1 MSNGTMPE
9 RNPLLWF
16 YGSASVA
23 FGIKNNAF
31 SYLLLPFTT
40 QVLGMPGYVAASALG
55 IAMIWDAVS
64 DLVLGHWS
72 DKTSSRLGRRHP
84 FMYAA
89 LILLPL
95 SFWGIFNP
103 MVELTEAM
111 QFWYVLVFAIL
122 IRTATTLVEVPSAAQ
137 LPELESQYERRS
149 RWLSIRHAF
158 GWMGGNGLHTIN
170 FFLWVGHYGMSVH
183 TGYAIYAF
191 VGATLIAIAILISS
205 LGTQKYFSALP
216 RPEKTA
222 TKSNLE
228 ALVQARKA
236 RAQSLSFF
244 GRLFNGLLS
253 RIAGSMVGVLI
264 DVLVHACKE
273 LAQSLSNKNFA
284 VLFFNGLLTG
294 IAGGMLAALY
304 LYNTNYFFGFS
315 GTQIAMTG
323 VFVLVSPLISFA
335 MIPILG
341 KLFSK
346 RQIAILA
353 ISCFIFLTP
362 IPYLMFLAG
371 IWPAMGSW
379 ASLYIYSA
387 FIVIE
392 VVCLI
397 LNGVMLDSMMADV
410 VEDSEID
417 TSRRAEG
424 LFFATRGFA
433 AKAMSAG
440 GIFLAGIIV
449 SVVGME
455 SFEVAEDMT
464 RQHRVTLTAWFL
476 PIYCALHIT
485 AIGLL
490 MLYQI
495 KKETHEQNLATL
507 AERHTEPTSA
517 SS

>member
-1 MSNGTMPE
+1 MSTLIPPE
-9 RNPLLWF
+9 RNPLLWY
-16 YGSASVA
+16 YGSASTA

-55 IAMIWDAVS
+55 VAMIWDAVS

-95 SFWGIFNP
+95 SFWGMFNP
-103 MVELTEAM
+103 VIELTEEL
-111 QFWYVLVFAIL
+111 QFWYVLVFAIM

-158 GWMGGNGLHTIN
+158 GWMGGNGIHTIN

-183 TGYAIYAF
+183 TGYAIYAW
-191 VGATLIAIAILISS
+191 VGATLIAITILVSS
-205 LGTQKYFSALP
+205 LGTQRYFAALP
-216 RPEKTA
+216 RPD
-222 TKSNLE
+222 KSDFDKNAWAVLKH
-228 ALVQARKA
+228 ALRE
-236 RAQSLSFF
+236 
-244 GRLFNGLLS
+244 
-253 RIAGSMVGVLI
+253 LI
-264 DVLVHACKE
+264 
-273 LAQSLSNKNFA
+273 QSLSNKNFA

-304 LYNTNYFFGFS
+304 LYNTTYFFGFT
-315 GTQIAMTG
+315 GRQIGMTG
-323 VFVLVSPLISFA
+323 VFVLISPLISIA
-335 MIPILG
+335 SIPYLGSILT
-341 KLFSK
+341 K

-353 ISCFIFLTP
+353 ISCFILLTP
-362 IPYLMFLAG
+362 VPYVLFLMG

-379 ASLYIYSA
+379 MSLYCYSF

-397 LNGVMLDSMMADV
+397 INGVMLDSMMADV
-410 VEDSEID
+410 VEDSEVD
-417 TSRRAEG
+417 TSRRSEG
-424 LFFATRGFA
+424 LFYATRGFA
-433 AKAMSAG
+433 SKAFSAG

-449 SVVGME
+449 SIVGME
-455 SFEVAEDMT
+455 SFVTADDMT
-464 RQHRVTLTAWFL
+464 RDHRLLLTSVFL
-476 PIYCALHIT
+476 PIYCGLQIA
-485 AIGLL
+485 AIALL
-490 MLYQI
+490 MFYRIQ
-495 KKETHEQNLATL
+495 KGTHEQNLETL
-507 AERHTEPTSA
+507 ADRKQSLEVATPVSA
-517 SS
+517 P

>member
-1 MSNGTMPE
+1 MNSLIPPE
-9 RNPLLWF
+9 RNPLLWY
-16 YGSASVA
+16 YGSASLA

-55 IAMIWDAVS
+55 VAMIWDAVS

-95 SFWGIFNP
+95 SFWGMFNP
-103 MVELTEAM
+103 VIELTEEL
-111 QFWYVLVFAIL
+111 QFWYVLVFAIM

-183 TGYAIYAF
+183 TGYAIYAW
-191 VGATLIAIAILISS
+191 VGATLIAISILISS

-216 RPEKTA
+216 RPEKSVHGA
-222 TKSNLE
+222 NVW
-228 ALVQARKA
+228 A
-236 RAQSLSFF
+236 
-244 GRLFNGLLS
+244 
-253 RIAGSMVGVLI
+253 
-264 DVLVHACKE
+264 VLVHAVKE
-273 LAQSLSNKNFA
+273 LAQSLGNKNFA

-315 GTQIAMTG
+315 GAQIAMTG
-323 VFVLVSPLISFA
+323 VFVLVSPLIS
-335 MIPILG
+335 MIVIPPLSEH
-341 KLFSK
+341 FSK

-353 ISCFIFLTP
+353 ISCFIVLTP
-362 IPYLMFLAG
+362 FPYVMFLLDM
-371 IWPAMGSW
+371 WPAMGSW
-379 ASLYIYSA
+379 TSLFLYSL
-387 FIVIE
+387 FIVVE

-397 LNGVMLDSMMADV
+397 INGVMLDSMMADV

-417 TSRRAEG
+417 TSRRSEG
-424 LFFATRGFA
+424 LFYATRGFA

-440 GIFLAGIIV
+440 GIFAAGIIV
-449 SVVGME
+449 SIVGME
-455 SFEVAEDMT
+455 SFVTAEDMT
-464 RQHRVTLTAWFL
+464 REHRELLTSLFL
-476 PIYCALHIT
+476 PLYCGLHAM
-485 AIGLL
+485 AIVLL
-490 MLYQI
+490 MFFHIQ
-495 KKETHEQNLATL
+495 KDTHEQNLATL
-507 AERHTEPTSA
+507 AERKA
-517 SS
+517 SLNLSDPALGRPS

>member
-1 MSNGTMPE
+1 MSSLQLPE
-9 RNPLLWF
+9 RNPLLWY

-40 QVLGMPGYVAASALG
+40 QVLGMPGYVAAGALG
-55 IAMIWDAVS
+55 IAMLWDAVS

-95 SFWGIFNP
+95 TFWAMFNP
-103 MVELTEAM
+103 SMELTDEGK
-111 QFWYVLVFAIL
+111 FWYVLVFAIL
-122 IRTATTLVEVPSAAQ
+122 IRTSTTLVEVPSAAQ

-170 FFLWVGHYGMSVH
+170 FFFWVGPYTMSVH
-183 TGYAIYAF
+183 TGYAIYAW
-191 VGATLIAIAILISS
+191 VGATLIALSILISS
-205 LGTQKYFSALP
+205 LGTQKYFAALP
-216 RPEKTA
+216 RPD
-222 TKSNLE
+222 KSHVDNNVW
-228 ALVQARKA
+228 A
-236 RAQSLSFF
+236 
-244 GRLFNGLLS
+244 
-253 RIAGSMVGVLI
+253 
-264 DVLVHACKE
+264 VLVHALKE

-315 GTQIAMTG
+315 GRQIGMTG
-323 VFVLVSPLISFA
+323 VCVLLAPVISIVT
-335 MIPILG
+335 IPYLSKI
-341 KLFSK
+341 FSK

-353 ISCFIFLTP
+353 ISCFILLTP
-362 IPYLMFLAG
+362 IPYALFLAG

-379 ASLYIYSA
+379 MSLYLYSF

-397 LNGVMLDSMMADV
+397 INGVMLDSMMADV
-410 VEDSEID
+410 VEDSEVD
-417 TSRRAEG
+417 TSRRSEG
-424 LFFATRGFA
+424 LFYATRGFA
-433 AKAMSAG
+433 GKAMSAG
-440 GIFLAGIIV
+440 GILLAGVIV
-449 SVVGME
+449 TVVGME
-455 SFEVAEDMT
+455 SFVTADDMT
-464 RQHRVTLTAWFL
+464 REHRVLLTTLFL
-476 PIYCALHIT
+476 PIYCGLHAA
-485 AIGLL
+485 AIVLL
-490 MLYQI
+490 VYFRI
-495 KKETHEQNLATL
+495 PKDTHEQNLATL
-507 AERHTEPTSA
+507 ADRKQALDAPA
-517 SS
+517 SVATP

>member
-1 MSNGTMPE
+1 MNPVRLPE

-55 IAMIWDAVS
+55 VAMIWDAFS
-64 DLVLGHWS
+64 DLIIGHWS

-84 FMYAA
+84 FMYVA
-89 LILLPL
+89 LFMLPL
-95 SFWGIFNP
+95 SFWGMFNP
-103 MVELTEAM
+103 MGELTEQM

-137 LPELESQYERRS
+137 LPELESHYERRS

-183 TGYAIYAF
+183 TGYAIYAW
-191 VGATLIAIAILISS
+191 VGATLIAISILISS
-205 LGTQKYFSALP
+205 LGTQKYFSQLP
-216 RPEKTA
+216 RPERT
-222 TKSNLE
+222 S
-228 ALVQARKA
+228 QDR
-236 RAQSLSFF
+236 
-244 GRLFNGLLS
+244 
-253 RIAGSMVGVLI
+253 RIWP
-264 DVLVHACKE
+264 VLVHAMRE
-273 LAQSLSNKNFA
+273 LVQSLSNKNFA
-284 VLFFNGLLTG
+284 VLFFNGLLVG

-315 GTQIAMTG
+315 GAQIAMTG
-323 VFVLVSPLISFA
+323 VFVLLSPLISLA
-335 MIPILG
+335 IIPSIG
-341 KLFSK
+341 RIFGK

-353 ISCFIFLTP
+353 ILCFTFLVP
-362 IPYLMFLAG
+362 LPYVFFLFDM
-371 IWPAMGSW
+371 WPAMGSW
-379 ASLYIYSA
+379 TSLYLYSL
-387 FIVIE
+387 FIVVE

-397 LNGVMLDSMMADV
+397 VNGVMLDSMMADV

-424 LFFATRGFA
+424 LFYATRGFA
-433 AKAMSAG
+433 AKATSAG

-449 SVVGME
+449 SIVGME
-455 SFEVAEDMT
+455 SFQTAADMT
-464 RQHRVTLTAWFL
+464 RDHRIELVAWFL
-476 PIYCALHIT
+476 PLYCGLYLIAL
-485 AIGLL
+485 ALL
-490 MLYQI
+490 VFYKI
-495 KKETHEQNLATL
+495 EKSTHEQNLETL
-507 AERHTEPTSA
+507 ADRKTTPGSHTTQPVTVS
-517 SS
+517 

>member
-1 MSNGTMPE
+1 MSNATTAPE
-9 RNPLLWF
+9 RNPLFWY
-16 YGSASVA
+16 YGSASLA

-64 DLVLGHWS
+64 DLILGHWS

-89 LILLPL
+89 LFLLPL
-95 SFWGIFNP
+95 SFWGVFNP
-103 MVELTEAM
+103 SFWMEFTPFIEFDETT

-122 IRTATTLVEVPSAAQ
+122 IRTSTTLVEVPSAAQ

-158 GWMGGNGLHTIN
+158 GWMGGNGLHTVN

-183 TGYAIYAF
+183 TGYAIYAW
-191 VGATLIAIAILISS
+191 VGATLIAIAILVSS

-216 RPEKTA
+216 RPEKST
-222 TKSNLE
+222 T
-228 ALVQARKA
+228 
-236 RAQSLSFF
+236 
-244 GRLFNGLLS
+244 GL
-253 RIAGSMVGVLI
+253 GVLS
-264 DVLVHACKE
+264 VLKHAIME
-273 LAQSLSNKNFA
+273 LVQSLSNKNFA

-323 VFVLVSPLISFA
+323 VFVLFAPLIS
-335 MIPILG
+335 MTIIPILSNS
-341 KLFSK
+341 FSK
-346 RQIAILA
+346 RQIAVMA

-362 IPYLMFLAG
+362 IPYLMFLIG
-371 IWPAMGSW
+371 FWPEMGSW
-379 ASLYIYSA
+379 LSLFIYSW

-449 SVVGME
+449 SIVGME
-455 SFEVAEDMT
+455 SFQAASDMT
-464 RQHRVTLTAWFL
+464 YQHRVTLTAWFL
-476 PIYCALHIT
+476 PTYCALHVF

-490 MLYQI
+490 LLYRI

-507 AERHTEPTSA
+507 AERHSSEAAAPA
-517 SS
+517 S

>member
-1 MSNGTMPE
+1 MSNGTLPE

-16 YGSASVA
+16 YGSASLA

-89 LILLPL
+89 LFLLPL
-95 SFWGIFNP
+95 SFWGVFNP
-103 MVELTEAM
+103 MVEMTEAM

-137 LPELESQYERRS
+137 LPELESQYERRN
-149 RWLSIRHAF
+149 RWLSVRHAF
-158 GWMGGNGLHTIN
+158 GWMGGNGLHTVN

-183 TGYAIYAF
+183 TGYAIYAW
-191 VGATLIAIAILISS
+191 VGATLIAISILVSS
-205 LGTQKYFSALP
+205 LGTQKYFAALP
-216 RPEKTA
+216 RPEKTM
-222 TKSNLE
+222 T
-228 ALVQARKA
+228 
-236 RAQSLSFF
+236 
-244 GRLFNGLLS
+244 GNG
-253 RIAGSMVGVLI
+253 VI
-264 DVLVHACKE
+264 DVLKHAVKE

-304 LYNTNYFFGFS
+304 LYNTNYFFGFT

-323 VFVLVSPLISFA
+323 VFVIVSPLISFA
-335 MIPILG
+335 VIPLLG
-341 KLFSK
+341 KLFTK
-346 RQIAILA
+346 RQIAVLA
-353 ISCFIFLTP
+353 ITCFIVLTP
-362 IPYLMFLAG
+362 MPYLLFLAG

-379 ASLYIYSA
+379 LSLFIYSV

-440 GIFLAGIIV
+440 GIFLAGMIV
-449 SVVGME
+449 SIVGME
-455 SFEVAEDMT
+455 SFEVAADMT
-464 RQHRVTLTAWFL
+464 RQHRITLTAWFL
-476 PIYCALHIT
+476 PIYCFLHVT

-507 AERHTEPTSA
+507 AERHAATQASA
-517 SS
+517 SP